1 MTCWQLFRSP
11 IAAATC
17 PLGKTPSSGRPS
29 TIGLRQRAW
38 VGFERLGKHTEH
50 MPHTHARLIGA
61 QPDTRLLDEL
71 TRAGLEAR
79 SIGDCQHIGYIEGAI
94 SAGHKA
100 YAICSATVQRMQSIL
115 V

>member
-1 MTCWQLFRSP
+1 M
-11 IAAATC
+11 
-17 PLGKTPSSGRPS
+17 
-29 TIGLRQRAW
+29 RQRAW

-94 SAGHKA
+94 SAGHKLTL
-100 YAICSATVQRMQSIL
+100 SVQPPFSECNQFLFSNTYHY
-115 V
+115 VTN